1 MSRPLEQTTRLAI
14 LRSDRGFTR
23 ENLCSM
29 AQDAGFPLSHSTLV
43 QYERG
48 ERKPRVDLALWL
60 SKIFGEEVEVLFG

>member
-1 MSRPLEQTTRLAI
+1 
-14 LRSDRGFTR
+14 
-23 ENLCSM
+23 M
-29 AQDAGFPLSHSTLV
+29 AQAAGFQLSHSTLV

>member
-1 MSRPLEQTTRLAI
+1 MSRPLEATTKLAI
-14 LRSDRGFTR
+14 LRSGKGLSR

-60 SKIFGEEVEVLFG
+60 SETFGEKVEVLFG